1 MTVRCALYMD
11 ALKIF
16 ESLCVRPWLLLP
28 NFVNCLSQINIS
40 SSSLTGF
47 CSDRSYEC
55 RKSVTINALLNGTIP
70 DPLRPPF
77 PLGWGFATHPKNALD
92 IIPRTAKARE
102 FKFGTYIQ
110 RVHPSKSPWKILE
123 KREGGRIQGLPKFL
137 QYPYYLR
144 NAYIY
149 EVQIWQRP
157 CEQKTLKIWEKRGR
171 WRIQGLP
178 KFLNIPYY
186 LRNAT

>member
-102 FKFGTYIQ
+102 FKFGRYIQ
-110 RVHPSKSPWKILE
+110 TLHPSKSP
-123 KREGGRIQGLPKFL
+123 
-137 QYPYYLR
+137 
-144 NAYIY
+144 
-149 EVQIWQRP
+149 
-157 CEQKTLKIWEKRGR
+157 LKIWEKRER
-171 WRIQGLP
+171 ERIQGLP
-178 KFLNIPYY
+178 NEYPLLSANFKFGSTFTGPSEQKPITNLGEKGTWAYPGTAQYFS
-186 LRNAT
+186 TP